1 MVNIG
6 NILTL
11 RYDPSSDLVTND
23 NDGGG
28 IRNITPNEI
37 SQLRQSTTKD
47 HYNIPSPQDLEN
59 EIRRLIKKKIEESKA
74 KRIAIALSSGVD
86 SNVIIS
92 LIRKEFPEVE
102 MECLNVTF
110 DEDSSEALWRAIA
123 ESNEAGFHEIHVENP
138 LKDLPML
145 LSIIKEPRWNV
156 YQYYFIEKA
165 KSISNVLFTGDGRP

>member
-59 EIRRLIKKKIEESKA
+59 EIRRLIKKKIEESKV
-74 KRIAIALSSGVD
+74 KRIAIALSSG
-86 SNVIIS
+86 S
-92 LIRKEFPEVE
+92 
-102 MECLNVTF
+102 
-110 DEDSSEALWRAIA
+110 
-123 ESNEAGFHEIHVENP
+123 
-138 LKDLPML
+138 
-145 LSIIKEPRWNV
+145 
-156 YQYYFIEKA
+156 
-165 KSISNVLFTGDGRP
+165 

>member
-1 MVNIG
+1 M
-6 NILTL
+6 
-11 RYDPSSDLVTND
+11 TND

-37 SQLRQSTTKD
+37 AQLRQSTTKD

-92 LIRKEFPEVE
+92 LIRREFPEVD

-110 DEDSSEALWRAIA
+110 DQDSSELRRRTN
-123 ESNEAGFHEIHVENP
+123 SR
-138 LKDLPML
+138 K
-145 LSIIKEPRWNV
+145 
-156 YQYYFIEKA
+156 Q
-165 KSISNVLFTGDGRP
+165 